1 MIDFVLYSIDDN
13 DNVINKNLGMG
24 LNVPIH
30 LKGDFDLVNPTV
42 ILNGDFRQYN
52 YAHIPDLNRYYFIER
67 FEQLNL
73 KMVQLYLKCDVLESY
88 KSDILNSVAR
98 FKRGIKDGDYHN
110 INIEHSNKINVER
123 FDSDGL
129 EMDGNTM
136 IISVVGG

>member
-13 DNVINKNLGMG
+13 DNIINKNLGMG
-24 LNVPIH
+24 LNVPIN

-98 FKRGIKDGDYHN
+98 FKRGIKNGDYHN
-110 INIEHSNKINVER
+110 INIEHSNKMIVER

-129 EMDGNTM
+129 EMDGISM

>member
-13 DNVINKNLGMG
+13 DNVINKNLGVG

-30 LKGDFDLVNPTV
+30 LKGDFDLINPTV

-73 KMVQLYLKCDVLESY
+73 KMIQLYLKCDILESY
-88 KSDILNSVAR
+88 KTDILNSVAR
-98 FKRGIKDGDYHN
+98 FKRGIKNGDYHN
-110 INIEHSNKINVER
+110 ININHSNKINVER

-129 EMDGNTM
+129 EMGGNTM

>member
-1 MIDFVLYSIDDN
+1 MIDFVLYSIDDD
-13 DNVINKNLGMG
+13 DNVINKNLGIG

-30 LKGDFDLVNPTV
+30 LKGDFDLINPTI
-42 ILNGDFRQYN
+42 ILNGDFRKYN
-52 YAHIPDLNRYYFIER
+52 YAHIPDLNRFYFIER

-73 KMVQLYLKCDVLESY
+73 KMIQLYLKCDVLESY

-98 FKRGIKDGDYHN
+98 FKRGIKEGDYNN
-110 INIEHSNKINVER
+110 INIEHSNKMNVER

-129 EMDGNTM
+129 EMEGNTM

>member
-1 MIDFVLYSIDDN
+1 MIDFVLYSINDD

-24 LNVPIH
+24 LNVPIN
-30 LKGDFDLVNPTV
+30 LKGDFDLVNPRI

-52 YAHIPDLNRYYFIER
+52 YAHMPDLNRYYFIER

-98 FKRGIKDGDYHN
+98 FKRGIKNGDYHN
-110 INIEHSNKINVER
+110 INIEHSNKVNITKYESSGN
-123 FDSDGL
+123 
-129 EMDGNTM
+129 EMSGNTM

>member
-24 LNVPIH
+24 LNIPIH
-30 LKGDFDLVNPTV
+30 LKGDFDLINPTV

-98 FKRGIKDGDYHN
+98 FKRGIKDGDFNN
-110 INIEHSNKINVER
+110 INIDHSNKMSVER

>member
-1 MIDFVLYSIDDN
+1 MIDFVLYSIDDD
-13 DNVINKNLGMG
+13 DNVINKNLGIG

-30 LKGDFDLVNPTV
+30 LKGDFDLINPTI

-73 KMVQLYLKCDVLESY
+73 KMVQLYLKCDVLETY

-110 INIEHSNKINVER
+110 INIEHSNKMNVER

-136 IISVVGG
+136 IISLVGG

>member
-1 MIDFVLYSIDDN
+1 MIDFVLYSIDDG
-13 DNVINKNLGMG
+13 DNVINKNLGIG

-30 LKGDFDLVNPTV
+30 LKGDFDLINPTI
-42 ILNGDFRQYN
+42 ILNGDFRNYN
-52 YAHIPDLNRYYFIER
+52 YAHIPDLNRFYFIER

-73 KMVQLYLKCDVLESY
+73 KMIQLYLKCDVLESY

-98 FKRGIKDGDYHN
+98 FKRGIKDGDFNN
-110 INIEHSNKINVER
+110 INIDHSNKMSVER

-129 EMDGNTM
+129 EMKGNTM

>member
-13 DNVINKNLGMG
+13 DNIINKDLGMG

-98 FKRGIKDGDYHN
+98 FKRGIKDGDFNN
-110 INIEHSNKINVER
+110 INIDHSNKMSVER

>member
-13 DNVINKNLGMG
+13 ENVINKNLGMG

-73 KMVQLYLKCDVLESY
+73 KMIQLYLKCDILESY
-88 KSDILNSVAR
+88 KTDILNSVAR
-98 FKRGIKDGDYHN
+98 FKRGIKNGDYHN
-110 INIEHSNKINVER
+110 INIEHSNKMIVER

-129 EMDGNTM
+129 EMGGNTM

>member
-1 MIDFVLYSIDDN
+1 MIDFVLYSINDD
-13 DNVINKNLGMG
+13 DNVINKNLGIG

-30 LKGDFDLVNPTV
+30 LKGDFDLINPTV

-73 KMVQLYLKCDVLESY
+73 KMIQLYLKCDILESY

-98 FKRGIKDGDYHN
+98 FKRGIKDGDYQN
-110 INIEHSNKINVER
+110 INIEHSNKMNVER

-129 EMDGNTM
+129 EMGGNTM
-136 IISVVGG
+136 VISVVGG

>member
-73 KMVQLYLKCDVLESY
+73 KMVQLYLKCDVLETY

-98 FKRGIKDGDYHN
+98 FKRGIKDGDYQN
-110 INIEHSNKINVER
+110 ININHSNKMNVER

>member
-1 MIDFVLYSIDDN
+1 MIDLVLYSIEDN
-13 DNVINKNLGMG
+13 DNIINKDLGQG
-24 LNVPIH
+24 LSIPIN
-30 LKGDFDLVNPTV
+30 LKGDFDLVTPRI

-52 YAHIPDLNRYYFIER
+52 YCHIPELNRYYFIER

-73 KMVQLYLKCDVLESY
+73 KMVQLYLKCDVLETY

-98 FKRGIKDGDYHN
+98 FKRGIKNGDYHN
-110 INIEHSNKINVER
+110 ININHSNKMNIER

-129 EMDGNTM
+129 EMGGNTM

>member
-13 DNVINKNLGMG
+13 DNIINKNLGMG

-52 YAHIPDLNRYYFIER
+52 YAHIPYLNRYYFIER

-98 FKRGIKDGDYHN
+98 FKRGIKNGDYHN
-110 INIEHSNKINVER
+110 INIEHSNKMIVER

>member
-1 MIDFVLYSIDDN
+1 MIDFVLYSIDDD
-13 DNVINKNLGMG
+13 DNVINKNLGIG

-30 LKGDFDLVNPTV
+30 LKGDFDLINPTI
-42 ILNGDFRQYN
+42 ILNGDFRKYN
-52 YAHIPDLNRYYFIER
+52 YAHIPDLNRFYFIER

-73 KMVQLYLKCDVLESY
+73 KMIQLYLKCDVLESY

-98 FKRGIKDGDYHN
+98 FKRGIKDGDYNN
-110 INIEHSNKINVER
+110 INIEHSNKMNVER

>member
-1 MIDFVLYSIDDN
+1 MIDFVLYSINDD

-30 LKGDFDLVNPTV
+30 LKGDFDLINPTV

-98 FKRGIKDGDYHN
+98 FKRGIKNGDYHN
-110 INIEHSNKINVER
+110 INIEHSNKMIVER

-129 EMDGNTM
+129 EMGGNTM

>member
-1 MIDFVLYSIDDN
+1 MIDFILYSIDDN
-13 DNVINKNLGMG
+13 DNVINKNLGIG

-73 KMVQLYLKCDVLESY
+73 KMVQLYLKCDVLETY

-98 FKRGIKDGDYHN
+98 FKRKIKVGDFN
-110 INIEHSNKINVER
+110 KVNIEHSNKVNITKYESSGN
-123 FDSDGL
+123 
-129 EMDGNTM
+129 EMSGNTM

>member
-24 LNVPIH
+24 LNIPIH

-52 YAHIPDLNRYYFIER
+52 YVHIPDLKRYYFIER

-98 FKRGIKDGDYHN
+98 FKRGIKNGDYHN
-110 INIEHSNKINVER
+110 INIEHSNKMIVER

>member
-1 MIDFVLYSIDDN
+1 MIDFVLYSINDDDN
-13 DNVINKNLGMG
+13 AINKNLGVG

-30 LKGDFDLVNPTV
+30 LKGDFDLINPTV

-52 YAHIPDLNRYYFIER
+52 YAHIPDLNRFYFIER

-73 KMVQLYLKCDVLESY
+73 KMIQLYLKCDILESY
-88 KSDILNSVAR
+88 KTDILNSVAR
-98 FKRGIKDGDYHN
+98 FKRGIKNGDYHN
-110 INIEHSNKINVER
+110 INIEHSNKMIVER

>member
-1 MIDFVLYSIDDN
+1 MIDLVLYSIDDN
-13 DNVINKNLGMG
+13 DNIINKDLGQG
-24 LNVPIH
+24 LSIPIN
-30 LKGDFDLVNPTV
+30 LKGDFDIVNPTV

-73 KMVQLYLKCDVLESY
+73 KMVQLYLKCDVLETY

-98 FKRGIKDGDYHN
+98 FKRKIKGGDFN
-110 INIEHSNKINVER
+110 KVNIEHSNKINITKYE
-123 FDSDGL
+123 SSGN
-129 EMDGNTM
+129 EMSGNTM

>member
-30 LKGDFDLVNPTV
+30 LKGDFDLINPTI

-52 YAHIPDLNRYYFIER
+52 YAHMPDLNRYYFIER

-98 FKRGIKDGDYHN
+98 FKRCIKNGDYHN
-110 INIEHSNKINVER
+110 INVNHSNKMSVER

-129 EMDGNTM
+129 EMVGNTM

>member
-1 MIDFVLYSIDDN
+1 MIDFVLYSINDD
-13 DNVINKNLGMG
+13 DDTINKNLGRG

-73 KMVQLYLKCDVLESY
+73 KMIQLYLKCDILESY
-88 KSDILNSVAR
+88 KTDILNSVAR
-98 FKRGIKDGDYHN
+98 FKRGIKNGDYHN
-110 INIEHSNKINVER
+110 INIEHSNKMIVER